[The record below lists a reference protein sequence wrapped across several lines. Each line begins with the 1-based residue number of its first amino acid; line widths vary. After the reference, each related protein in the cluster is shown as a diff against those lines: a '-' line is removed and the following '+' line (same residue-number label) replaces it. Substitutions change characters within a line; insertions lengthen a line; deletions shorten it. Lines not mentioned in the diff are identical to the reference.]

1 MKWLW
6 LSGAVILAV
15 AAVAVWYAFQ
25 RPDFVAGL
33 VAVATAAAWKA
44 LAPAIVKRKSADE
57 EAIWRD
63 AIREGMAGTD
73 QRRGTGP
80 SSK

>member
-6 LSGAVILAV
+6 LGGAVILAV
-15 AAVAVWYAFQ
+15 AAAATWFAFH

-33 VAVATAAAWKA
+33 VAVAGAALWKA
-44 LAPAIVKRKSADE
+44 LAPAIAKRKPPEE
-57 EAIWRD
+57 EALWREAVLRGED
-63 AIREGMAGTD
+63 PGI
-73 QRRGTGP
+73 RRGTGP